1 MARHGCLKP
10 LVLRLKS
17 RDIKVQC
24 WSVCA
29 VGNLCIENGK
39 PLLAPNSQ
47 CAPTIPCLL
56 TQECRTVGAPSIQM
70 KTKRR

>member
-39 PLLAPNSQ
+39 APSRPQ
-47 CAPTIPCLL
+47 LSMCTHHPCLL
-56 TQECRTVGAPSIQM
+56 TQEAFYRRCALQM

>member
-39 PLLAPNSQ
+39 PLRP
-47 CAPTIPCLL
+47 
-56 TQECRTVGAPSIQM
+56 
-70 KTKRR
+70 